1 MARQNNPEAASE
13 ARARAPLA
21 RGGMLGGAP
30 VQAGWV
36 ELGQIIERRIMER
49 TWRRIRQLRVEVC
62 AGRVVVRGQT
72 LWYYAKQLAI
82 LAVQDALR
90 EAGVTAV
97 ADVRITVSAPLGR
110 GRHLAPV

>member
-1 MARQNNPEAASE
+1 MDRQNNPEAASE
-13 ARARAPLA
+13 AQVRGPHAQ
-21 RGGMLGGAP
+21 GGMLGGAAA
-30 VQAGWV
+30 QAGWV

-49 TWRRIRQLRVEVC
+49 TWRRIRQLRVEVD
-62 AGRVVVRGQT
+62 AGRVVVHGQT
-72 LWYYAKQLAI
+72 LWYYGKQLAI
-82 LAVQDALR
+82 LAVQEAFR